1 MLRLAFPLGKVDFVS
16 PLVKQRTDEGRPSET
31 VVTSKSVALAAAPS
45 APTALSERVLGSP
58 VYLRQDVC
66 AALPHKHFVFGGT
79 PNTGGYA
86 ALVTINDGASP
97 LIEGELARPKDLE
110 A

>member
-1 MLRLAFPLGKVDFVS
+1 MVRYW
-16 PLVKQRTDEGRPSET
+16 
-31 VVTSKSVALAAAPS
+31 S
-45 APTALSERVLGSP
+45 AVLGSP

-86 ALVTINDGASP
+86 ALVAINDGASL
-97 LIEGELARPKDLE
+97 LIEGELARLSVFKGVTEGLYPR
-110 A
+110 